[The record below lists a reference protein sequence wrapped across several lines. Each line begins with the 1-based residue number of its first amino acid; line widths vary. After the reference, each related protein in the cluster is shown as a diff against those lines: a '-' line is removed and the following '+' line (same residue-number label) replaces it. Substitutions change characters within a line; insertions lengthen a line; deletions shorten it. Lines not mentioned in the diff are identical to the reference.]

1 MAAVNKT
8 YYNQAQTEI
17 INGEVV
23 KNDMVKAVYDGD
35 TMTVD
40 VYKNDDHYAGAF
52 DKKNIEHILKKKAAR
67 GSLEQRL
74 IADFGLPEE
83 YKLKKPKKD
92 EKKSPKK
99 SPSRKKKAPLK
110 KKQTRKRKY

>member
-8 YYNQAQTEI
+8 YYNQTQTEI

-23 KNDMVKAVYDGD
+23 KNDMVNAVYDGD

-52 DKKNIEHILKKKAAR
+52 DKQNIEHILKKKAAK

-74 IADFGLPEE
+74 MADFGLPEE
-83 YKLKKPKKD
+83 YKLKK
-92 EKKSPKK
+92 SPKK
-99 SPSRKKKAPLK
+99 SPSRKKKTSLK